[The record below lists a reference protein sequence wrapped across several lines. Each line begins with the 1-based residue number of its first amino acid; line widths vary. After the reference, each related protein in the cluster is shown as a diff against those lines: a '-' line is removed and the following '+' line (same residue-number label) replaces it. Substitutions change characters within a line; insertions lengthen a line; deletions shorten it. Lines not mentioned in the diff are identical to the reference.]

1 MVYEKDDM
9 VICENCK
16 LQLEKVNELEHLSSK
31 ELFILKNPRRVL
43 TVNYPV
49 RMDNGKVKLISAF
62 RVQYND
68 ALGPTKGGIRFHPR
82 VNMDEVSELAFLMTL
97 KTSLVNIPYGGAKGG
112 IKINP
117 KELSEGELERVAR
130 GYVRE
135 MHKII
140 GPHQDI
146 PAPDVNTNPKI
157 MGWMVDEYEQISGK
171 KSPGVFTGKPILI
184 GGSLG
189 RDKSTARG
197 GFFIIEE
204 KYKDIDKSKLEVAV
218 QGFGNAGQHIAKML
232 KEIGF
237 KVVAISDSSTGIY
250 DENGLNI
257 EELIELKNNKKSL
270 SAYERADK
278 ISNEKLLELNVEI
291 LVPAALGGVI
301 NVKNK
306 DNIKAKTILELA
318 NSPITPGADIT
329 LNKKN
334 IEIIPDILAN
344 AGGVIVSYFEWV
356 QNLANYYW
364 SAEEVEEKLKEK
376 ILNAYREVLNESKM
390 YGLDLR
396 TASFALS
403 INRILDA
410 EKMRGSL

>member
-1 MVYEKDDM
+1 M
-9 VICENCK
+9 
-16 LQLEKVNELEHLSSK
+16 
-31 ELFILKNPRRVL
+31 
-43 TVNYPV
+43 
-49 RMDNGKVKLISAF
+49 
-62 RVQYND
+62 
-68 ALGPTKGGIRFHPR
+68 
-82 VNMDEVSELAFLMTL
+82 
-97 KTSLVNIPYGGAKGG
+97 
-112 IKINP
+112 
-117 KELSEGELERVAR
+117 
-130 GYVRE
+130 
-135 MHKII
+135 
-140 GPHQDI
+140 
-146 PAPDVNTNPKI
+146 
-157 MGWMVDEYEQISGK
+157 
-171 KSPGVFTGKPILI
+171 
-184 GGSLG
+184 
-189 RDKSTARG
+189 
-197 GFFIIEE
+197 
-204 KYKDIDKSKLEVAV
+204 